1 MHSDYP
7 CAGIQPLRLSVPEPA
22 IRTSGNG
29 LPRLRVLPD
38 YAQKLISTHKKNCD
52 GNHQPPQFP
61 YLTSV
66 LSPSCIRPPANGY
79 VRNLM
84 SGLGLS

>member
-7 CAGIQPLRLSVPEPA
+7 CAGIQSLRLSVPEPA

-38 YAQKLISTHKKNCD
+38 YAQKLISTHKKTVTAIISR
-52 GNHQPPQFP
+52 HSS
-61 YLTSV
+61 LT
-66 LSPSCIRPPANGY
+66 
-79 VRNLM
+79 
-84 SGLGLS
+84 